1 MCAPLFRRRLFK
13 EKLCCSVRSLR
24 NLLVS
29 GNECG
34 RVFPAGVGPG
44 SPSRDA
50 ANWLPSRFSLSVET
64 RRRYGW
70 LRMMVFPGA
79 RLFPSPNLVS
89 FGRVAAREAG
99 STVAESLVVLYYR
112 VGTHQIRRRRR
123 AARSLTSQG
132 RAEPLCARITGL
144 NREVSEGKKA
154 DL

>member
-1 MCAPLFRRRLFK
+1 MFTQSVQVFLRYNKTIYLSLNTIYSSQSTVYI
-13 EKLCCSVRSLR
+13 LCCYTRAFSLR
-24 NLLVS
+24 NLVF
-29 GNECG
+29 GYECRG
-34 RVFPAGVGPG
+34 SLLIAGVGLD

-50 ANWLPSRFSLSVET
+50 TNQMSSRFTQSVKT

-70 LRMMVFPGA
+70 LRMMVFPG
-79 RLFPSPNLVS
+79 
-89 FGRVAAREAG
+89 
-99 STVAESLVVLYYR
+99 LVVLYR

-144 NREVSEGKKA
+144 NREVSEGKA